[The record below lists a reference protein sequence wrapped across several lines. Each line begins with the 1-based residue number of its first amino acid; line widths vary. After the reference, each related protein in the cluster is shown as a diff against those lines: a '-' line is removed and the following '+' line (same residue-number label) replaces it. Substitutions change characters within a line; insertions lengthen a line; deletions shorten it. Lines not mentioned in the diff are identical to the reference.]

1 MMNNKLR
8 TNPYRLAIQTG
19 ILVIIIYLLIKIFL
33 TKSFIADF
41 EAYCPFGGLMAF
53 SSFLVN
59 KSLACSMTSVQ
70 IAMGGIMILGILIFS
85 KLFCSFICPVGT
97 VSEWLGKAGEKL
109 KVRFTITG
117 YADLLLRGIKY
128 AILFLTVY
136 YTISS
141 SELFCRKFDPY
152 YAAVTG
158 FGGDVSFTWGLL
170 AIIAVVAGS
179 FFVRLFWC
187 KYLCPVGAI
196 SNIFRFF
203 ITFILV
209 TTGFVLL
216 RLTGITISFVWPLAL
231 ICLIAYMLE
240 FYSLR
245 SAVFPLVRIKRHPEI
260 CTNCRLCD
268 KYCPM
273 AINVESVSDVK
284 HIDCHLCGD
293 CIQVCPE
300 KGALTINKRGKKW
313 LPAAIT
319 IILIAS
325 GILIG
330 KTFEIPTL
338 SLYWGDK
345 SEREKMVLYS
355 RSGLKNVKCY
365 GSSIAFANQVR
376 NLTGV
381 TGVTTYV
388 KTNTVEILY
397 NSELTDTLAIQKA
410 IFSPVKVALRN
421 PQPGMSAIKEYE
433 LIVENFFDPLDAAY
447 LREKLFE
454 NPDIIGFTTSFDCP
468 VRVNIYADASSE
480 AEINDIKVMVEKRVL
495 EQKLTDGSIVRVP
508 VNFSVR
514 SIKTVDSLLDIQ
526 GYLSRISVK
535 N

>member
-1 MMNNKLR
+1 MNNKLR

-19 ILVIIIYLLIKIFL
+19 ILAIIIYLLIKVL
-33 TKSFIADF
+33 LSSSYVADF

-70 IAMGGIMILGILIFS
+70 IAMGGIMILGIIIFS

-97 VSEWLGKAGEKL
+97 LSEWIGKAGEKL

-158 FGGDVSFTWGLL
+158 FGGDVSFAWGLL

-209 TTGFVLL
+209 TTGYILL
-216 RLTGITISFVWPLAL
+216 RITGITISFVWPLAL
-231 ICLIAYMLE
+231 ICLIAYLLE
-240 FYSLR
+240 FYNLR
-245 SAVFPLVRIKRHPEI
+245 SAVFPLMRIKRHPDI
-260 CTNCRLCD
+260 CTNCKLCD

-273 AINVESVSDVK
+273 AIKVESVSDVK

-293 CIQVCPE
+293 CIHVCPE
-300 KGALTINKRGKKW
+300 KGALTINKKGKKW
-313 LPAAIT
+313 LPALIT
-319 IILIAS
+319 ILLIAG

-345 SEREKMVLYS
+345 DEKEQMVQYS

-365 GSSIAFANQVR
+365 GSSVAFSNQIR
-376 NLTGV
+376 NLKGV

-397 NSELTDTLAIQKA
+397 NPLITDTLLIQKA
-410 IFSPVKVALRN
+410 IFSPVNVALRD
-421 PQPGMSAIKEYE
+421 PGAAVSSILEYE
-433 LIVENFFDPLDAAY
+433 LTVENFFDPLDATY
-447 LREKLFE
+447 MRDLLLS

-480 AEINDIKVMVEKRVL
+480 TEINDIKEMVEKKVL
-495 EQKLTDGSIVRVP
+495 EQKLIDGSIVRVA
-508 VNFSVR
+508 VNFKVR
-514 SIKTVDSLLDIQ
+514 SIKTAEPLLDRQ
-526 GYLSRISVK
+526 EYLSRISVK

>member
-1 MMNNKLR
+1 MKNRLK
-8 TNPYRLAIQTG
+8 TNPYRLSIQIG
-19 ILVIIIYLLIKIFL
+19 ILAVIFYLLIRVI
-33 TKSFIADF
+33 TTRSFVADF

-85 KLFCSFICPVGT
+85 KLFCSFICPVGSI
-97 VSEWLGKAGEKL
+97 SEWIGKAGEKL
-109 KVRFTITG
+109 KVRFTISG
-117 YADLLLRGIKY
+117 YADLLLRGVKY

-158 FGGDVSFTWGLL
+158 FGGDVSFGWGLT

-196 SNIFRFF
+196 TNIFRFF
-203 ITFILV
+203 ITFVLV
-209 TTGFVLL
+209 TAGYLML
-216 RLTGITISFVWPLAL
+216 RFTGITLSFIWPLAL

-240 FYSLR
+240 FYTLR
-245 SAVFPLVRIKRHPEI
+245 SAVFPLFRVKRHPEI
-260 CTNCRLCD
+260 CTNCKLCD

-273 AINVESVSDVK
+273 AIKVESVSDVK

-300 KGALTINKRGKKW
+300 KGALTINRRGKKW

-319 IILIAS
+319 LLLIAC
-325 GILIG
+325 GIIIG

-345 SEREKMVLYS
+345 GEKEKMVQYS

-365 GSSIAFANQVR
+365 GSSVAFSNQIR
-376 NLTGV
+376 NLKGV

-397 NSELTDTLAIQKA
+397 NPQLTDTLSIQKA
-410 IFSPVKVALRN
+410 IFSPVKIALRN
-421 PQPGMSAIKEYE
+421 PQPGMATIREYE
-433 LIVENFFDPLDAAY
+433 LMVENFFDPLDATY
-447 LREKLFE
+447 LIDLLLG
-454 NPDIIGFTTSFDCP
+454 NPGVIGFTTSFDCP
-468 VRVNIYADASSE
+468 VRVNIFADASS
-480 AEINDIKVMVEKRVL
+480 AITINDIAELVGKKVL
-495 EQKLTDGSIVRVP
+495 EQKLTDGSIIKVA
-508 VNFSVR
+508 VNFKVR
-514 SIKTVDSLLDIQ
+514 SIKNVEPLMDTQ
-526 GYLSRISVK
+526 MYLSRISDK